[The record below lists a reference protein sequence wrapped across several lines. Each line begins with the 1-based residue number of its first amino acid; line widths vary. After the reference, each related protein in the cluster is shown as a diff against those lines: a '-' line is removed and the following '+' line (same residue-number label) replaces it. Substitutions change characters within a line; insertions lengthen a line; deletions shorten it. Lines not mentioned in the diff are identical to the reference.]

1 MKNNKKIR
9 YDGAAPLPV
18 ILFLI
23 SVCAALMF
31 TICRSQFL
39 PCAAV
44 MSALTSGIF
53 LLFYKMRF
61 HPVVTT
67 ISIFMLVLAA
77 WGIGSAASMHY
88 NDGSSFMTFLFTASA
103 KFDLLFAAA
112 AIVIFSLIIGFIGC
126 YFSVISP
133 RPCFLM
139 LLSFIPLILSFRTAR
154 GLPVYFTIIMAA
166 CFVFACENLAVPIP
180 PDTDAVF
187 EDSSSRRRRTAL
199 SCAAAV
205 AVGLVTA
212 ILPRSG
218 QQPVLD
224 TLDQLTG
231 QEHGYF
237 NTSGMSNFASRSS
250 INEGNNNPTGDLL
263 FTVSTVYPGYLT
275 RWVFDTY
282 DEDGWRALDLFNTGY
297 PGWEYNAQTA
307 DKVAFL
313 DELLVNSD
321 ELTESSRELISG
333 AESYGNNVT
342 ITGITVRDGSSSRVV
357 LHPTGTY
364 RAVLP
369 EDCGRTYRTPR
380 NDIFTENA
388 PQPNVSYFLSHHVG
402 IPDENFLRRTDR
414 DDMELLISDAYS
426 SDIITASQYSAMTEE
441 LHNAYVYLDR
451 CGTDGITPE
460 IQALSDEITAG
471 CTSDYDKAL
480 ALEKWFGDEGFIY
493 DMEFVPAEKGVEY
506 FLFRSRRGICSDYAT
521 ALALL
526 ARAAGLPTRYCEGFA
541 VTRDTLD
548 PDTGLYNITDAQ
560 SHAWPQIYIPGAGWL
575 DFDGTRYATAA
586 MNDESY
592 MIWLYIAAAVLL
604 LALLAFIVRKQLG
617 WLVFCITYPLRGG
630 ESRVRGVYFRARE
643 IAAELS
649 GRDAR
654 TLSAGEVRRTLT
666 DRLSMPQEAGN
677 ICSAAD
683 RLFYSGGADTANN
696 DLLRDL
702 KSLKKRRRRLK

>member
-1 MKNNKKIR
+1 
-9 YDGAAPLPV
+9 
-18 ILFLI
+18 
-23 SVCAALMF
+23 
-31 TICRSQFL
+31 
-39 PCAAV
+39 
-44 MSALTSGIF
+44 
-53 LLFYKMRF
+53 
-61 HPVVTT
+61 
-67 ISIFMLVLAA
+67 
-77 WGIGSAASMHY
+77 
-88 NDGSSFMTFLFTASA
+88 
-103 KFDLLFAAA
+103 
-112 AIVIFSLIIGFIGC
+112 
-126 YFSVISP
+126 
-133 RPCFLM
+133 
-139 LLSFIPLILSFRTAR
+139 
-154 GLPVYFTIIMAA
+154 
-166 CFVFACENLAVPIP
+166 
-180 PDTDAVF
+180 
-187 EDSSSRRRRTAL
+187 
-199 SCAAAV
+199 
-205 AVGLVTA
+205 
-212 ILPRSG
+212 
-218 QQPVLD
+218 
-224 TLDQLTG
+224 
-231 QEHGYF
+231 
-237 NTSGMSNFASRSS
+237 
-250 INEGNNNPTGDLL
+250 
-263 FTVSTVYPGYLT
+263 
-275 RWVFDTY
+275 
-282 DEDGWRALDLFNTGY
+282 
-297 PGWEYNAQTA
+297 
-307 DKVAFL
+307 
-313 DELLVNSD
+313 
-321 ELTESSRELISG
+321 
-333 AESYGNNVT
+333 
-342 ITGITVRDGSSSRVV
+342 
-357 LHPTGTY
+357 
-364 RAVLP
+364 
-369 EDCGRTYRTPR
+369 
-380 NDIFTENA
+380 
-388 PQPNVSYFLSHHVG
+388 
-402 IPDENFLRRTDR
+402 
-414 DDMELLISDAYS
+414 
-426 SDIITASQYSAMTEE
+426 MTEE
-441 LHNAYVYLDR
+441 LNNAYVYLDR

-604 LALLAFIVRKQLG
+604 LVFLAFIVRKQLG
-617 WLVFCITYPLRGG
+617 WLAFCITYPLRGG

-683 RLFYSGGADTANN
+683 RLFYSGGTDTANN